1 MKRVWILLLLVNV
14 SLYAES
20 TTSSRYGITQSIHS
34 KETQQSV
41 NEELVKKR
49 QKENELTHKIK
60 EIVDFMENFKLL
72 SSKQRKEATQF
83 QTYVNA
89 HLASIASCK
98 NLEEDFQMDLA
109 KAPMSNEEIELYQE
123 EIEECKSDLKESKVS
138 YSQAK
143 IFFDEALRTLN
154 TLKVKNK
161 LASKRYTR
169 LQTSISEVS
178 TMIEYLKST
187 R

>member
-1 MKRVWILLLLVNV
+1 MKRVWILLLLVEV

-20 TTSSRYGITQSIHS
+20 TASSKYVGMTQIHS
-34 KETQQSV
+34 EKTQQSV
-41 NEELVKKR
+41 KEELVKKR

-60 EIVDFMENFKLL
+60 EVVDFMANFKLL

-83 QTYVNA
+83 QIYVNA

-109 KAPMSNEEIELYQE
+109 KAPISNEEIELYQW

-143 IFFDEALRTLN
+143 TFFDEALRTLN
-154 TLKVKNK
+154 TLKIKNK

-169 LQTSISEVS
+169 LQTSITEVS